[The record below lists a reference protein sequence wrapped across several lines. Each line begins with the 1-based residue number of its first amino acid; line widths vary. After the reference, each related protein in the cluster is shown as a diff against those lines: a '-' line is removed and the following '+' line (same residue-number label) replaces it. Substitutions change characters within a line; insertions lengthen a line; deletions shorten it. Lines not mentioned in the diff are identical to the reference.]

1 MILNFSSY
9 SERSEYSADVVV
21 VGTGAGGAVVGAE
34 LAEAGMDVLMVEEG
48 SWHPTSSF
56 NPYLSESVPR
66 LYRDAGAT
74 IIVGSPPIPYLEGRC
89 VGGSTVIN
97 GGMSWRTPEP
107 ILDEWVRLTGDD
119 SLSSQGLE
127 SEFER
132 VEERVSV
139 KHQHPVSVGDDSRL
153 MAAGARKMGW
163 SYNVNLRN
171 QATCVGTNNCVM
183 GCPTGAKRSTLVS
196 YMPRAMSAGATCLTE
211 LKIDKLLIENGRCV
225 GVEGY
230 SCDPQTRRPSKRI
243 KIHAK
248 AVVVAGGAVQTPYLL
263 LRHRLGKQGGQLGNN
278 FLCHPNVKLTVLYPF
293 DVKAWQG
300 VSQWTQITEFKDD
313 EGIIMAENMIPPGA
327 AAAHLFAHGREAWEL
342 MSRFNSMMVCGILAE
357 DSTTGTVRRGLFGM
371 PWVRYDLTPY
381 DHERFLRNIKRLATL
396 HFEMGADT
404 ILLPFSNF
412 HVAHNA
418 DELAQIDV
426 TQKSLSTLEPV
437 TMHIMGTARMG
448 SRASNSVVN
457 PSGELWDLPGCYVAD
472 ASVFPTAIG
481 VNPQITIMA
490 LATRIAGR
498 MVEQMGR
505 IRRAA

>member
-153 MAAGARKMGW
+153 MAAGARK
-163 SYNVNLRN
+163 
-171 QATCVGTNNCVM
+171 
-183 GCPTGAKRSTLVS
+183 
-196 YMPRAMSAGATCLTE
+196 
-211 LKIDKLLIENGRCV
+211 
-225 GVEGY
+225 
-230 SCDPQTRRPSKRI
+230 
-243 KIHAK
+243 
-248 AVVVAGGAVQTPYLL
+248 
-263 LRHRLGKQGGQLGNN
+263 
-278 FLCHPNVKLTVLYPF
+278 
-293 DVKAWQG
+293 
-300 VSQWTQITEFKDD
+300 
-313 EGIIMAENMIPPGA
+313 
-327 AAAHLFAHGREAWEL
+327 
-342 MSRFNSMMVCGILAE
+342 
-357 DSTTGTVRRGLFGM
+357 
-371 PWVRYDLTPY
+371 
-381 DHERFLRNIKRLATL
+381 
-396 HFEMGADT
+396 
-404 ILLPFSNF
+404 
-412 HVAHNA
+412 
-418 DELAQIDV
+418 
-426 TQKSLSTLEPV
+426 
-437 TMHIMGTARMG
+437 
-448 SRASNSVVN
+448 
-457 PSGELWDLPGCYVAD
+457 
-472 ASVFPTAIG
+472 
-481 VNPQITIMA
+481 
-490 LATRIAGR
+490 
-498 MVEQMGR
+498 
-505 IRRAA
+505 